1 MLFLSCPIPPLGV
14 VVSVLVDQR
23 NLLTFVE
30 VGGGDGQFVFVHRTQ
45 VDLAASQAR
54 ELRPLVGD
62 TVHHLLVHELHSLQG
77 GTLINKSYYES
88 F

>member
-1 MLFLSCPIPPLGV
+1 MLFLSCPRPDLGV
-14 VVSVLVDQR
+14 LVNVFGDER

-30 VGGGDGQFVFVHRTQ
+30 VGGGDGQLVFVHRTQ

-54 ELRPLVGD
+54 ELGALVGD